1 MYSGGILSDIVD
13 LCDIFVR
20 WELVWWSN
28 LQKYWPKLDPKSAL
42 VFMKLERPQEETNCQ
57 MINDIE

>member
-1 MYSGGILSDIVD
+1 MNEQLAKLMTILGQN
-13 LCDIFVR
+13 
-20 WELVWWSN
+20 WT
-28 LQKYWPKLDPKSAL
+28 KKSAL